1 MASRSIDDVASRS
14 LDSGFGIEESL
25 QRDEDRRRP
34 ASDREDLE
42 ASDDDDGA
50 VIGGESVERL
60 THGIR
65 PVGVRS
71 DGRSS
76 NTTGIV
82 GKSLRRSGSAI
93 NRLTLFRCHRDGM
106 TEELPDLAPEF
117 NRSRGMDEQDWNDV
131 DPTRSTLE

>member
-14 LDSGFGIEESL
+14 LDSGFGIEES
-25 QRDEDRRRP
+25 
-34 ASDREDLE
+34 
-42 ASDDDDGA
+42 
-50 VIGGESVERL
+50 
-60 THGIR
+60 
-65 PVGVRS
+65 

-76 NTTGIV
+76 NTTGII
-82 GKSLRRSGSAI
+82 GKSLRISGSAI

-117 NRSRGMDEQDWNDV
+117 DRSRGMDEQDWNDV